1 MNPFITILS
10 ENAAYAGFA
19 LAWAVHFFTAR
30 SYGQTARLMRRQKAE
45 GKKRDFSYETPVS
58 VVIAAHNQA
67 EQLRRNLPAVLEQ
80 DYGEYEVIVVN
91 NASTDDT
98 EDVLKVLELKYPHL
112 HHTFTP
118 NSSRHISHKRLS
130 LTIGFKSAQYDW
142 VILTE
147 ADSHPVSS
155 LWLECLSRQFLPDT
169 QIVLGYA
176 NYTDK
181 RNLFVRKTIF
191 FNLFHQMQY
200 LPWAAKRKAY
210 RANPAN
216 VAYRKDLFMQ
226 HKGFAGDID
235 LISGA
240 VELLVNRHST
250 SANTKVS
257 FAPESKVV
265 CEHIGSSHL
274 WRQKRTYYME
284 TRRHFSKTWLYRLV
298 FNLKQHTP
306 IFFYALTAA
315 ALAWSILQE
324 QWIGT
329 GAVSF
334 FFLLLMIWK
343 TVQFNRS
350 CRAVGERPYYFGLW
364 WYELR
369 LAWWHTCS
377 LVSYI
382 FAPRKQFRR
391 KAF

>member
-1 MNPFITILS
+1 MNPLITVLS

-30 SYGQTARLMRRQKAE
+30 SYGRAARLMKKQKAE
-45 GKKRDFSYETPVS
+45 AGNTPPPQEIPVS

-67 EQLRRNLPAVLEQ
+67 EQLRRNLPAILEQ
-80 DYGEYEVIVVN
+80 DYSEFEVIVVN

-98 EDVLKVLELKYPHL
+98 EDALKTMELKYPHL

-118 NSSRHISHKRLS
+118 SSSRHISHKRLS
-130 LTIGFKSAQYDW
+130 LTIGFKSAQHNW
-142 VILTE
+142 VVLTG
-147 ADSHPVSS
+147 ADSHPISP
-155 LWLECLSRQFLPDT
+155 LWLKSLSRQFRPDT

-176 NYTDK
+176 NYADK
-181 RNLFVRKTIF
+181 RSIFVRKAIF
-191 FNLFHQMQY
+191 FNLFHQIQY
-200 LPWAAKRKAY
+200 LSWAANRKAY
-210 RANPAN
+210 RGHPAN

-250 SANTKVS
+250 AANTRVA
-257 FAPESKVV
+257 FAPEAKVV
-265 CEHIGSSHL
+265 CGDIGQARL
-274 WRQKRTYYME
+274 WRQERIYYME
-284 TRRHFSKTWLYRLV
+284 TRRHFKKKWLYRRM
-298 FNLKQHTP
+298 FNLKQTVP
-306 IFFYALTAA
+306 FLFYLLTAMSI
-315 ALAWSILQE
+315 AWGILQK

-329 GAVSF
+329 GTVSV
-334 FFLLLMIWK
+334 FFLLLMTWK

-350 CRAVGERPYYFGLW
+350 CRAMGERPYYFGLW

-369 LAWWHTCS
+369 LLWWHTCS
-377 LVSYI
+377 SVSYRLT
-382 FAPRKQFRR
+382 PRRQFRR